1 MFVGD
6 YRMNYKLYIGLD
18 VENGKPWNRQDA
30 VNIIISVCKSRG
42 INALSLT
49 ESVGVY
55 TYDKGETV
63 QESTLVLLLVGF
75 KGDISSLTKD
85 LKKALKQECI
95 MIERLTNTF
104 EFI

>member
-1 MFVGD
+1 
-6 YRMNYKLYIGLD
+6 MNYRLYIGLD
-18 VENGKPWNRQDA
+18 VQGGKEWEKSEA
-30 VNIIISVCKSRG
+30 INIIISTCKTYG

-63 QESTLVLLLVGF
+63 QENTLVLLLVNTEA
-75 KGDISSLTKD
+75 KVLMLAEA

-95 MIERLTNTF
+95 MIEKIKSDF
-104 EFI
+104 DFV

>member
-1 MFVGD
+1 
-6 YRMNYKLYIGLD
+6 MNYRLYIGLD
-18 VENGKPWNRQDA
+18 VQDGNPWERQDA
-30 VNIIISVCKSRG
+30 VNIIISVCRSRG

-63 QESTLVLLLVGF
+63 QESTLVLLLVDF

-85 LKKALKQECI
+85 LKTALKQECI
-95 MIERLTNTF
+95 MIEIINNG
-104 EFI
+104 FIFR

>member
-1 MFVGD
+1 
-6 YRMNYKLYIGLD
+6 MNYKLYIGLD
-18 VENGKPWNRQDA
+18 VQNGKPWNRQDA
-30 VNIIISVCKSRG
+30 VNVIISICKTYG

-63 QESTLVLLLVGF
+63 QESTLVLMLVDF
-75 KGDISSLTKD
+75 KGDIKGLVLG

-95 MIERLTNTF
+95 MIEKLVNSF
-104 EFI
+104 EFV